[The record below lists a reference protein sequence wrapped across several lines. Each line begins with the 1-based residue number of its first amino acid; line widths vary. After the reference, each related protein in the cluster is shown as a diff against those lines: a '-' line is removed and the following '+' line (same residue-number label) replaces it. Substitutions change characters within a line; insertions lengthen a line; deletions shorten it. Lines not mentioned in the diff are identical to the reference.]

1 MKKTLLAV
9 ALAATLGLAA
19 PASAHDAAESTS
31 PAQGASLAAP
41 PGEVSVTFSN
51 PPLGIGS
58 SFSVKDASGTEWA
71 DGSVRIV
78 DNVATQKLRS
88 GGPAGAYTVA
98 WRVVSSDSHPIEGTF
113 TFTAASGSAPAGGLE
128 FGSESAQ
135 STGETTNDAVDLFG
149 FSPVAM
155 PMALAASGDPLKFGD
170 RFHGLIDGVGS
181 GSQRSSAGGSSGR
194 GAQKALADCCE
205 DPATQHDD
213 PLLTAPTL
221 LADGASGPA
230 PETGAWALMILGFA
244 MSGLVLRG
252 ERRRWA

>member
-1 MKKTLLAV
+1 MV
-9 ALAATLGLAA
+9 AGGVLAAVGFVAAQAGSLDFVKIELAHLA
-19 PASAHDAAESTS
+19 KAMDDKPVVAQASSGAHRKYSSASAGREQPGMPVS
-31 PAQGASLAAP
+31 AS
-41 PGEVSVTFSN
+41 
-51 PPLGIGS
+51 
-58 SFSVKDASGTEWA
+58 
-71 DGSVRIV
+71 R
-78 DNVATQKLRS
+78 
-88 GGPAGAYTVA
+88 
-98 WRVVSSDSHPIEGTF
+98 
-113 TFTAASGSAPAGGLE
+113 ASGSAAGGGLE
-128 FGSESAQ
+128 FGSDSAQ
-135 STGETTNDAVDLFG
+135 STAETTNDAVDLFG

>member
-1 MKKTLLAV
+1 MRPVRRQLLSVMLGLFILA
-9 ALAATLGLAA
+9 AATLGLAA

-113 TFTAASGSAPAGGLE
+113 TFTAASGSAPSG
-128 FGSESAQ
+128 
-135 STGETTNDAVDLFG
+135 T
-149 FSPVAM
+149 
-155 PMALAASGDPLKFGD
+155 AASGSPTTAGAVPAIGTAKPGVTEEPSAPAAAGEPFQWSIVLFAAVAVGLLVTLGVLARRRLSGD
-170 RFHGLIDGVGS
+170 GDMPDDGDVPE
-181 GSQRSSAGGSSGR
+181 GGDAPDG
-194 GAQKALADCCE
+194 GDLADE
-205 DPATQHDD
+205 ARQ
-213 PLLTAPTL
+213 
-221 LADGASGPA
+221 
-230 PETGAWALMILGFA
+230 
-244 MSGLVLRG
+244 
-252 ERRRWA
+252 